1 MTTDITQESKASAF
15 GTLVQMFTE
24 PSRAFETIKTK
35 SMVWLPLILLI
46 LSSVVLFMYY
56 FQVVDFAWMLDRTLA
71 ANPDAAAREA
81 AAKMMTKDTFLYSA
95 VGGSV
100 IAMPI
105 VLSIMALYFLII
117 AKVKKLEFGFTKWF
131 TFVTWSAVPG
141 LIALPLGIM
150 QIMLASNGQLG
161 MEQLNPTSLN
171 QLFFHFAPGHAWQGL
186 LDSIQLPMLWSIYL
200 MVIGYQVW
208 AKSTR
213 ASALVVVIAPY
224 AVIYGIWAAV
234 KLLG

>member
-24 PSRAFETIKTK
+24 PSRAFETVKTK

-46 LSSVVLFMYY
+46 LSSVVLFTYY
-56 FQVVDFAWMLDRTLA
+56 FQVVDFAWMVDRTLA
-71 ANPDAAAREA
+71 ANPDPAVREA
-81 AAKMMTKDTFLYSA
+81 AAKMMTKDTFFYSSIGGA
-95 VGGSV
+95 VIV
-100 IAMPI
+100 LPIA
-105 VLSIMALYFLII
+105 LSIMALYFLII
-117 AKVKKLEFGFTKWF
+117 AKVKKLEFGFTNWF
-131 TFVTWSAVPG
+131 TFVTWAAVPG

-161 MEQLNPTSLN
+161 MEQLNPTSIN